1 MRSQRTYLLFLFLDP
16 TSPRNISVSSKSSTS
31 LYVEWLPPKEKNGK
45 ILNYVIYYQR
55 VEGNEKYSLVAM
67 AFERNKTIPNLLP
80 YTNYSIEMAAN
91 TSAGYGRRSNL
102 SYQLTQEAGALS
114 LLEIFTQLI
123 YGFDK
128 RRRCKFD
135 TLEF

>member
-1 MRSQRTYLLFLFLDP
+1 
-16 TSPRNISVSSKSSTS
+16 
-31 LYVEWLPPKEKNGK
+31 
-45 ILNYVIYYQR
+45 
-55 VEGNEKYSLVAM
+55 M

-114 LLEIFTQLI
+114 LLEIFNELI
-123 YGFDK
+123 NGFAT
-128 RRRCKFD
+128 RRRCKFAK
-135 TLEF
+135 LEFYYY